1 MKLKAI
7 RISPWAPPDLSFGD
21 MAAITIGG
29 LFMLVLGI
37 WAFFAPAS
45 FADFVAFPYNRHLLH
60 DVGAFQI
67 GIGTTML
74 LALMWTDG
82 VMVVLA
88 GYVVGSGFHLLS
100 HILDRHIGGHS
111 YDPLVLSVMVA
122 VGLAGMYLRSRV
134 SRRTPQ
140 GARAVRSLIPREGR
154 SLLRA
159 LSRAAA
165 ERERTIRNRGK

>member
-1 MKLKAI
+1 MKQKAI
-7 RISPWAPPDLSFGD
+7 RTPPWVPPDHRSGD
-21 MAAITIGG
+21 IAAVTIGG
-29 LFMLVLGI
+29 LFMLSLGI
-37 WAFFAPAS
+37 WAFFTPAS

-88 GYVVGSGFHLLS
+88 GYVVGSGFHLVS
-100 HILDRHIGGHS
+100 HILDRDIGGHS
-111 YDPLVLSVMVA
+111 YDPLVLSVMVT

-134 SRRTPQ
+134 SGRTPR
-140 GARAVRSLIPREGR
+140 GGRAV
-154 SLLRA
+154 
-159 LSRAAA
+159 
-165 ERERTIRNRGK
+165 

>member
-1 MKLKAI
+1 
-7 RISPWAPPDLSFGD
+7 
-21 MAAITIGG
+21 
-29 LFMLVLGI
+29 
-37 WAFFAPAS
+37 
-45 FADFVAFPYNRHLLH
+45 
-60 DVGAFQI
+60 VGAFQI

-88 GYVVGSGFHLLS
+88 GYVVGSGFHLVS

-111 YDPLVLSVMVA
+111 YDPLVLSVMVT

-134 SRRTPQ
+134 SGRTLR
-140 GARAVRSLIPREGR
+140 GGHAVRRLIPREGR

-165 ERERTIRNRGK
+165 KREHAIRNRGK

>member
-1 MKLKAI
+1 MKQKAI
-7 RISPWAPPDLSFGD
+7 RIPPWAPPDLSFGD
-21 MAAITIGG
+21 MAAVTIGG

-37 WAFFAPAS
+37 CAFFAPAS

-74 LALMWTDG
+74 LALMWAEG

-88 GYVVGSGFHLLS
+88 GYVVGSGLHLVS
-100 HILDRHIGGHS
+100 HILEWHIGGHS
-111 YDPLVLSVMVA
+111 YDPLVLSVMVT

-134 SRRTPQ
+134 SERASRG
-140 GARAVRSLIPREGR
+140 GAAQSEP
-154 SLLRA
+154 
-159 LSRAAA
+159 
-165 ERERTIRNRGK
+165 

>member
-1 MKLKAI
+1 MKQKAI
-7 RISPWAPPDLSFGD
+7 RISPWAPPELSFGE
-21 MAAITIGG
+21 MAAVTIGG

-88 GYVVGSGFHLLS
+88 GYVVGSSFHLLS

-122 VGLAGMYLRSRV
+122 VGLAGMYVRARV
-134 SRRTPQ
+134 SGRMP
-140 GARAVRSLIPREGR
+140 GGRAVRILIQREGR
-154 SLLRA
+154 SLIRA
-159 LSRAAA
+159 VSRAAA
-165 ERERTIRNRGK
+165 ELERTIRNRGK

>member
-1 MKLKAI
+1 MKQKAI
-7 RISPWAPPDLSFGD
+7 RVPPWAPPDLSFGD
-21 MAAITIGG
+21 MAAVTIGG

-37 WAFFAPAS
+37 CAFFAPGS

-74 LALMWTDG
+74 LALLWADS

-88 GYVVGSGFHLLS
+88 GYVVGSSFHLLS

-111 YDPLVLSVMVA
+111 YDSLVLSVMVT

-134 SRRTPQ
+134 SRRTPR
-140 GARAVRSLIPREGR
+140 GGPRSSKLDPTRREV
-154 SLLRA
+154 S
-159 LSRAAA
+159 
-165 ERERTIRNRGK
+165 T

>member
-1 MKLKAI
+1 
-7 RISPWAPPDLSFGD
+7 
-21 MAAITIGG
+21 MAAVTIGG

-37 WAFFAPAS
+37 WAFVAPAS

-74 LALMWTDG
+74 LALLWTDG
-82 VMVVLA
+82 VKVVLA
-88 GYVVGSGFHLLS
+88 GYVVGTGFHLVS

-111 YDPLVLSVMVA
+111 YDPLVLSVMVT
-122 VGLAGMYLRSRV
+122 VGLAGIYVRSRV
-134 SRRTPQ
+134 SGRTP
-140 GARAVRSLIPREGR
+140 GGGHAVRTLIPREGT

-159 LSRAAA
+159 VSRAAP

>member
-1 MKLKAI
+1 MKQKAI
-7 RISPWAPPDLSFGD
+7 RISPWASPELSFGE
-21 MAAITIGG
+21 MVAVTIGG
-29 LFMLVLGI
+29 LFMLVVGI

-45 FADFVAFPYNRHLLH
+45 FAEFVAFPYNRHLLH

-74 LALMWTDG
+74 LALMWKDG

-88 GYVVGSGFHLLS
+88 GYVVGSSFHLLS

-111 YDPLVLSVMVA
+111 YDPLVLGVMVT

-134 SRRTPQ
+134 SGRTP
-140 GARAVRSLIPREGR
+140 GGGPRSSNLDPTRREG
-154 SLLRA
+154 S
-159 LSRAAA
+159 
-165 ERERTIRNRGK
+165 T

>member
-1 MKLKAI
+1 MKQKAI

-21 MAAITIGG
+21 MAAVTIGG

-67 GIGTTML
+67 GIGATML
-74 LALMWTDG
+74 LALLWADG

-88 GYVVGSGFHLLS
+88 GYVVGTGFHLAS
-100 HILDRHIGGHS
+100 HIIDRNVGGHD
-111 YDPLVLSVMVA
+111 YDPLVL
-122 VGLAGMYLRSRV
+122 GLIVVIGLIGIYARARAYARM
-134 SRRTPQ
+134 SRR
-140 GARAVRSLIPREGR
+140 
-154 SLLRA
+154 
-159 LSRAAA
+159 
-165 ERERTIRNRGK
+165 RT

>member
-1 MKLKAI
+1 MKRKAI
-7 RISPWAPPDLSFGD
+7 RISPWAPPELSFGE
-21 MAAITIGG
+21 MAAVTIGG

-74 LALMWTDG
+74 LALMWKDG

-111 YDPLVLSVMVA
+111 YDALVLSVVVS
-122 VGLAGMYLRSRV
+122 VGLAGMYLRSQVVLR
-134 SRRTPQ
+134 SRHR
-140 GARAVRSLIPREGR
+140 GALVVGYGEG
-154 SLLRA
+154 A
-159 LSRAAA
+159 CP
-165 ERERTIRNRGK
+165 EHNRPADGH

>member
-1 MKLKAI
+1 MKQKAI
-7 RISPWAPPDLSFGD
+7 RISPWASPELSFGE
-21 MAAITIGG
+21 MAVVTIGG
-29 LFMLVLGI
+29 LFMLVVGI

-45 FADFVAFPYNRHLLH
+45 FADLVAFPYNRHLLH

-88 GYVVGSGFHLLS
+88 GYVVGSTFHLLS

-111 YDPLVLSVMVA
+111 YDPLVLSVMVS

-134 SRRTPQ
+134 SGRTPR
-140 GARAVRSLIPREGR
+140 GGPRSSKLDPTRREV
-154 SLLRA
+154 S
-159 LSRAAA
+159 
-165 ERERTIRNRGK
+165 T

>member
-21 MAAITIGG
+21 MAAVTIGG

-37 WAFFAPAS
+37 WAFVAPAS

-74 LALMWTDG
+74 LALLWTDG
-82 VMVVLA
+82 VKVVLA
-88 GYVVGSGFHLLS
+88 GYVVGTGFHLVS

-134 SRRTPQ
+134 SRRTPR
-140 GARAVRSLIPREGR
+140 GGPRSSKLDPTRREV
-154 SLLRA
+154 S
-159 LSRAAA
+159 
-165 ERERTIRNRGK
+165 T

>member
-1 MKLKAI
+1 MKQKAI
-7 RISPWAPPDLSFGD
+7 RIPPWAPPELSFGE
-21 MAAITIGG
+21 MAAVTIGG

-74 LALMWTDG
+74 LALMWKDG
-82 VMVVLA
+82 VTVVLA
-88 GYVVGSGFHLLS
+88 GYVVGSSFHLLS

-111 YDPLVLSVMVA
+111 YDPLVLGVMVT
-122 VGLAGMYLRSRV
+122 VGLAGMYLRSQVVLR
-134 SRRTPQ
+134 SRRHR
-140 GARAVRSLIPREGR
+140 GALVVGYGEG
-154 SLLRA
+154 A
-159 LSRAAA
+159 CP
-165 ERERTIRNRGK
+165 EHNRPADGL

>member
-1 MKLKAI
+1 MKHSVV
-7 RISPWAPPDLSFGD
+7 RTSPWASPDLRLGVI
-21 MAAITIGG
+21 AAVSIGG
-29 LFMLVLGI
+29 LFMLAFGI

-60 DVGAFQI
+60 DVGAFRI

-111 YDPLVLSVMVA
+111 YDPLVLSVMVT

-134 SRRTPQ
+134 S
-140 GARAVRSLIPREGR
+140 GRAPRGGPRSSNLDP
-154 SLLRA
+154 
-159 LSRAAA
+159 
-165 ERERTIRNRGK
+165 T

>member
-1 MKLKAI
+1 MKQKAI
-7 RISPWAPPDLSFGD
+7 RISPWASPDLSFGD
-21 MAAITIGG
+21 MAAVTIGG

-45 FADFVAFPYNRHLLH
+45 FADLVAFPYNRHLLH

-74 LALMWTDG
+74 LALMWKDG

-111 YDPLVLSVMVA
+111 YDPLVLSVMVS
-122 VGLAGMYLRSRV
+122 VGLAGMYLRARV
-134 SRRTPQ
+134 SGRTPR
-140 GARAVRSLIPREGR
+140 GGPRSSNLDPTRREV
-154 SLLRA
+154 S
-159 LSRAAA
+159 
-165 ERERTIRNRGK
+165 T

>member
-1 MKLKAI
+1 
-7 RISPWAPPDLSFGD
+7 
-21 MAAITIGG
+21 MAAVTIGG

-45 FADFVAFPYNRHLLH
+45 FADLVAFPYNRHLLH

-74 LALMWTDG
+74 LALMWKDG

-100 HILDRHIGGHS
+100 HIIDRHIGGHS
-111 YDPLVLSVMVA
+111 YDALVLGVMVSL
-122 VGLAGMYLRSRV
+122 GLAGM
-134 SRRTPQ
+134 
-140 GARAVRSLIPREGR
+140 
-154 SLLRA
+154 
-159 LSRAAA
+159 
-165 ERERTIRNRGK
+165 

>member
-1 MKLKAI
+1 
-7 RISPWAPPDLSFGD
+7 
-21 MAAITIGG
+21 
-29 LFMLVLGI
+29 
-37 WAFFAPAS
+37 
-45 FADFVAFPYNRHLLH
+45 
-60 DVGAFQI
+60 
-67 GIGTTML
+67 ML

-134 SRRTPQ
+134 SRRTPR
-140 GARAVRSLIPREGR
+140 GGPRSSKLDPTRREV
-154 SLLRA
+154 S
-159 LSRAAA
+159 
-165 ERERTIRNRGK
+165 T

>member
-1 MKLKAI
+1 MKQKAI
-7 RISPWAPPDLSFGD
+7 RISPWAPPDLWFGD
-21 MAAITIGG
+21 MAAVTFGG

-74 LALMWTDG
+74 LALMWKDG

-88 GYVVGSGFHLLS
+88 GYVVGSGFHLVS

-111 YDPLVLSVMVA
+111 YDALVLGVVVS
-122 VGLAGMYLRSRV
+122 VGLAGMYLRSRM
-134 SRRTPQ
+134 SGRTPR
-140 GARAVRSLIPREGR
+140 GEPRSSNLDPTRR
-154 SLLRA
+154 DVS
-159 LSRAAA
+159 
-165 ERERTIRNRGK
+165 T

>member
-1 MKLKAI
+1 MKQKAI
-7 RISPWAPPDLSFGD
+7 RIPPWAPPELSFGE
-21 MAAITIGG
+21 MAAVTIGG
-29 LFMLVLGI
+29 LFMLVHGI

-74 LALMWTDG
+74 LALMWKDA

-88 GYVVGSGFHLLS
+88 GYVVGSTFHLLS

-111 YDPLVLSVMVA
+111 YDALVLGVMVS
-122 VGLAGMYLRSRV
+122 VGLAGMYLRSRM
-134 SRRTPQ
+134 SGRKPRGGRT
-140 GARAVRSLIPREGR
+140 VRSLIPREGM
-154 SLLRA
+154 SLLR
-159 LSRAAA
+159 
-165 ERERTIRNRGK
+165 E